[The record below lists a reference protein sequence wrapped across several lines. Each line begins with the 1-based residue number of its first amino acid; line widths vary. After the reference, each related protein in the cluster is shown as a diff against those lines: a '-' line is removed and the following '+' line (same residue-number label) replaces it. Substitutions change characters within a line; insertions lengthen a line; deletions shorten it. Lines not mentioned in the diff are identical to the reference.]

1 MPYLIKI
8 IIAVAIIVAATELS
22 KRSTT
27 LAAIL
32 LAMPIVLFASFTIIW
47 EESQDA
53 NKIAALTYET
63 VLFILP
69 VVPFLFLLSW
79 LLKNNMNY
87 YLALLITCMGIV
99 LNFHYKNGLILK
111 CLIQRLHPTS
121 YKKQLRNLI

>member
-47 EESQDA
+47 EESKDA

-79 LLKNNMNY
+79 FLKNNMNY
-87 YLALLITCMGIV
+87 YLALIITCMGIAIAT
-99 LNFHYKNGLILK
+99 LLMQKFIGNF
-111 CLIQRLHPTS
+111 Q
-121 YKKQLRNLI
+121 

>member
-47 EESQDA
+47 EESKDA

-87 YLALLITCMGIV
+87 YLALIITCMGIAIAT
-99 LNFHYKNGLILK
+99 LLMQKFIGNF
-111 CLIQRLHPTS
+111 Q
-121 YKKQLRNLI
+121 

>member
-47 EESQDA
+47 EESKDA

-63 VLFILP
+63 VIFILP

-87 YLALLITCMGIV
+87 YLALFITCMGIAIAT
-99 LNFHYKNGLILK
+99 LLMQKFIGNF
-111 CLIQRLHPTS
+111 Q
-121 YKKQLRNLI
+121 

>member
-47 EESQDA
+47 EESKDA

-87 YLALLITCMGIV
+87 YLALLITCMGIAFAT
-99 LNFHYKNGLILK
+99 LLMQKFIGNF
-111 CLIQRLHPTS
+111 Q
-121 YKKQLRNLI
+121 

>member
-47 EESQDA
+47 EESKDA

-87 YLALLITCMGIV
+87 YLALIISCMGIAIAT
-99 LNFHYKNGLILK
+99 LLMQKFIGNF
-111 CLIQRLHPTS
+111 Q
-121 YKKQLRNLI
+121 

>member
-8 IIAVAIIVAATELS
+8 IIAVAIIVAASELS

-47 EESQDA
+47 EESKDA

-63 VLFILP
+63 VIFILP

-87 YLALLITCMGIV
+87 YLALIITCMGIAIAT
-99 LNFHYKNGLILK
+99 LLMQKFIGNF
-111 CLIQRLHPTS
+111 Q
-121 YKKQLRNLI
+121 

>member
-8 IIAVAIIVAATELS
+8 IIAVAIIVAASELS

-47 EESQDA
+47 EESKDA

-63 VLFILP
+63 VIFILP

-87 YLALLITCMGIV
+87 YLALIITCLGIAIAT
-99 LNFHYKNGLILK
+99 LIMQKFIGNF
-111 CLIQRLHPTS
+111 Q
-121 YKKQLRNLI
+121 

>member
-8 IIAVAIIVAATELS
+8 IIAVAIIVASTELS

-32 LAMPIVLFASFTIIW
+32 LAMPIVLFSSFTIIW

-53 NKIAALTYET
+53 NKIAVLTYET

-87 YLALLITCMGIV
+87 YLALFITCMGIAFAT
-99 LNFHYKNGLILK
+99 LLMQKFIG
-111 CLIQRLHPTS
+111 
-121 YKKQLRNLI
+121 NLQ

>member
-47 EESQDA
+47 EESKDA

-79 LLKNNMNY
+79 LLKNNINY
-87 YLALLITCMGIV
+87 YLALIITCMGIAIAT
-99 LNFHYKNGLILK
+99 LLMQKFIGNF
-111 CLIQRLHPTS
+111 Q
-121 YKKQLRNLI
+121 